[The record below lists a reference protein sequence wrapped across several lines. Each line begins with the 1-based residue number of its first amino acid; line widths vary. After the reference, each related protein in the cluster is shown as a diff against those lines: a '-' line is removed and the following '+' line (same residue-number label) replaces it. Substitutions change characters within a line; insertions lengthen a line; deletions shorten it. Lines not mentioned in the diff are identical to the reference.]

1 MRAARMFNAIRR
13 ASSRRVR
20 PRTSLILGPVA
31 DVRGRGATGFQ
42 VRIELPA
49 KSHLRDHFLVAW
61 IMFQLARAE
70 SREGAA
76 PSFRK
81 LSTRRH
87 TILFVRISRFYD

>member
-1 MRAARMFNAIRR
+1 MFNAIRR

-42 VRIELPA
+42 VRIALPA

-70 SREGAA
+70 SREGAV
-76 PSFRK
+76 PIDLVR
-81 LSTRRH
+81 LSRTSIADEMHEAYTRR
-87 TILFVRISRFYD
+87 TLG